1 MHNAR
6 FFQDF
11 CGAKQF
17 VCILTRRVVSER
29 PLVNDQLKAI
39 WSEIQARLVAF
50 AESRDGASSRL
61 EECGC
66 VTCAFRRSAAL

>member
-17 VCILTRRVVSER
+17 VCILTGRVVPECPR
-29 PLVNDQLKAI
+29 VNDQLKAI
-39 WSEIQARLVAF
+39 WSKIQAGLVAF
-50 AESRDGASSRL
+50 KN
-61 EECGC
+61 
-66 VTCAFRRSAAL
+66 

>member
-17 VCILTRRVVSER
+17 VCILTGRVVFER

-39 WSEIQARLVAF
+39 WSKIQAGLVAF
-50 AESRDGASSRL
+50 KNR
-61 EECGC
+61 EERGC
-66 VTCAFRRSAAL
+66 ATSGDISDCAFFQGGHR

>member
-6 FFQDF
+6 FFLGF
-11 CGAKQF
+11 GIAKQF

-39 WSEIQARLVAF
+39 WSEIQAGLVAF
-50 AESRDGASSRL
+50 KN
-61 EECGC
+61 
-66 VTCAFRRSAAL
+66 

>member
-17 VCILTRRVVSER
+17 VCILTGRVVFER
-29 PLVNDQLKAI
+29 PLVNDKLKAI

-50 AESRDGASSRL
+50 KR
-61 EECGC
+61 
-66 VTCAFRRSAAL
+66 ALMQNPFKNR

>member
-17 VCILTRRVVSER
+17 VCILTGRVVFER

-39 WSEIQARLVAF
+39 WSKIQAGLVAF
-50 AESRDGASSRL
+50 KN
-61 EECGC
+61 
-66 VTCAFRRSAAL
+66 